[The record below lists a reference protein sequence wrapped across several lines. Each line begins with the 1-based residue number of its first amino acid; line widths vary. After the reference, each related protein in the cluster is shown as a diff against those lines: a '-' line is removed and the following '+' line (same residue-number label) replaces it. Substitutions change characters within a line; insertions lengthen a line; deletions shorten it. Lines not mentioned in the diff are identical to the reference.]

1 MHGHDD
7 VRHDGAP
14 SGHACHDARRRRAL
28 FGLAGTSVLGAGGA
42 LGRTAVAGTSFTGR
56 PRTLRLA
63 SSWPADLPVFGEA
76 MRLFAELVDQLTG
89 GAVRIDVVSPDRHGQ
104 PLATFDLVR
113 SGKYEIAHTAS
124 YYHIATEPDA
134 MYLTTMPFGMTAT
147 ELSAFYR
154 HGGGIRLLDE
164 LYGRHGI
171 EAMPGGNSG
180 MQMGGWFRQ
189 RIDTVEDLRG
199 LKMRMPGAGG
209 RVLRKLGVQ
218 TVTMPAGALYDALL
232 SGELDA
238 AEFVGPA
245 VDLGLGLHRIAPY
258 YYTGWQEPGSEM
270 FFLFDAARL
279 AELAPPHAAALRV
292 AAELTG
298 TRFTSSFN
306 HANAEAWARVR
317 LEYPDIRVTSFPV
330 EVVDGLRLAHEAVMR
345 EERARSAFAAKVLD
359 AMHAYIRTARRWT
372 EMGDWSYL
380 ANASR

>member
-1 MHGHDD
+1 MNEHDD
-7 VRHDGAP
+7 GTRRGVQ
-14 SGHACHDARRRRAL
+14 HDARRRRAL
-28 FGLAGTSVLGAGGA
+28 HGLAGTAVLGAGAA
-42 LGRTAVAGTSFTGR
+42 LGRRAAAETPAPAV

-63 SSWPADLPVFGEA
+63 SSWPADLPVFGES

-113 SGKYEIAHTAS
+113 SGTFDIAHTAS

-134 MYLTTMPFGMTAT
+134 MYLTTMPFGMIAS

-154 HGGGIRLLDE
+154 HGGGMRLLDE

-171 EAMPGGNSG
+171 EAIPGGNTG
-180 MQMGGWFRQ
+180 MQMGGWFRE
-189 RIDTVEDLRG
+189 RIDTVKDLRG
-199 LKMRMPGAGG
+199 LTMRVPGAGG

-218 TVTMPAGALYDALL
+218 TVTLPAEALYDALL

-238 AEFVGPA
+238 VEFVGPA

-270 FFLFDAARL
+270 FFLFDAIRL
-279 AELAPPHAAALRV
+279 AELSPPHASALRL

-298 TRFTSSFN
+298 TRFTSAFN
-306 HANAEAWARVR
+306 HANAESWARVK

-330 EVVDGLRLAHEAVMR
+330 EVIDELRLAHEAVMS
-345 EERARSAFAAKVLD
+345 EERARSAFASKALD
-359 AMHAYIRTARRWT
+359 AMTAYVRSARRWT